1 MLLLALLSCS
11 TGGTLAAGTLPANS
25 SDTEVSTDTVDSAG
39 TDDTTDTFPDDDTSD
54 CAFDPGDS
62 WTIGASSYSLD
73 FAHRGSIDFTMSD
86 LGARI
91 GSGPIDTAV
100 VGGGNLYLDGRLGVE
115 TNYWMKQPYGTGAA
129 FSTATGNDHFALYAE
144 NESGD
149 ANEIESVSVYGAA
162 VTPRTSPR
170 TNVAGWFTAANAPGG
185 NIGTRIDAQYSPDA
199 SPPNQTLQLRE
210 MSGDTP
216 LYSAYVNPTY
226 LDARDGA
233 YAVAGFDIRLNG
245 TAAASFTTSGI
256 YAEGFQIWSSKT
268 LKQDIEPISDR
279 DRAEIARE
287 VRDLDVVRFHYKDD
301 PKGKTHVGL
310 IAEDAPRGMVDAEG
324 RAVRLPETVAYLV
337 ASNQELASENARM
350 KAELDALRKDV
361 EALKGR

>member
-1 MLLLALLSCS
+1 MLLISLLSCS
-11 TGGTLAAGTLPANS
+11 DGSALTAGTLPAS
-25 SDTEVSTDTVDSAG
+25 SGDTQPDVSDSSAGDETGGVFADTDTSE
-39 TDDTTDTFPDDDTSD
+39 

-73 FAHRGSIDFTMSD
+73 FAHRGAIDFTMSD

-115 TNYWMKQPYGTGAA
+115 TNYWMKQPYGTVAA

-149 ANEIESVSVYGAA
+149 ANELESVSVYAAA

-170 TNVAGWFTAANAPGG
+170 ANVAGWFTAANAPGG
-185 NIGTRIDAQYSPDA
+185 NIGARVDAQYSPDV

-216 LYSAYVNPTY
+216 LYVAYYNPTY
-226 LDARDGA
+226 IDAHDGA
-233 YAVAGFDIRLNG
+233 YAVAGFDVRLNG
-245 TAAASFTTSGI
+245 TAAASFTSSGI
-256 YAEGFQIWSSKT
+256 YSEGFQIWSSKT
-268 LKQDIEPISDR
+268 LKTDITPISDA
-279 DRAEIARE
+279 DREQIARE
-287 VRDLDVVRFHYKDD
+287 VRGINVVRFHYKDD
-301 PKGKTHVGL
+301 PNGKLHVGL
-310 IAEDAPRGMVDAEG
+310 IAEDAPRGIVDAEG
-324 RAVRLPETVAYLV
+324 KAVRLPEAVAYLV
-337 ASNQELASENARM
+337 ASNQQLASENAEMRS
-350 KAELDALRKDV
+350 ELDALRRDV
-361 EALKGR
+361 ERMKLR